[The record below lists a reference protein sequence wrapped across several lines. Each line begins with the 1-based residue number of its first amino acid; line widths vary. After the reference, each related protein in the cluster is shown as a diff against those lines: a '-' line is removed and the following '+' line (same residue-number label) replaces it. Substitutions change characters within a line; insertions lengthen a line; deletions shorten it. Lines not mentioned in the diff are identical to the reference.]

1 MKEMLMNIL
10 TGLLYMLTASALA
23 FAAQWIHSKC
33 QDIKQKTKNEALKMF
48 IDKFDHIIRICV
60 EATNQTFVDNL
71 KDNNAFTDEQKT
83 EAFKQTFDAVDL
95 MLTDEDKQ
103 QIIESF
109 GDVGNFV
116 KVSIE
121 NYIKMSKEV

>member
-1 MKEMLMNIL
+1 MKAILIDIL
-10 TGLLYMLTASALA
+10 TGFIYMLLASALA
-23 FAAQWIHSKC
+23 CIAQLVHSKC
-33 QDIKQKTKNEALKMF
+33 QDIKQRTKNESLARF

-71 KDNNAFTDEQKT
+71 KDNDVFTDEQKA

-103 QIIESF
+103 QIIDSF
-109 GDVGNFV
+109 GDVSNFV

-121 NYIKMSKEV
+121 NYIKTSKEV

>member
-1 MKEMLMNIL
+1 MKEIFINIL
-10 TGLLYMLTASALA
+10 TGFIYMLAASALA
-23 FAAQWIHSKC
+23 CAAQFIHSKC
-33 QDIKQKTKNEALKMF
+33 QDLKQKTKSESLQRF

-95 MLTDEDKQ
+95 MLTDEDKK
-103 QIIESF
+103 QIIDSF
-109 GDVGNFV
+109 GDVSNFV

-121 NYIKMSKEV
+121 NYIKTSKEV